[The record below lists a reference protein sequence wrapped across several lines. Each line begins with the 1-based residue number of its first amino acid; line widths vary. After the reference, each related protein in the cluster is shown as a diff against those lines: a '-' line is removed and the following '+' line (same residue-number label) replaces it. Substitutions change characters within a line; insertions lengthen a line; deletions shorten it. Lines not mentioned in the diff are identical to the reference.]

1 MRAFV
6 KGKLFFTQTLFH
18 LYKHK
23 ITVKQDYFSIV
34 NKLLLIAGLLE
45 IRTPGTNA
53 LQSADLEVSG
63 KTESRSIMRVDYY
76 GLDLTL
82 L

>member
-6 KGKLFFTQTLFH
+6 KGKLFFTKTLFH

-23 ITVKQDYFSIV
+23 ITVKQDYFSLV

-45 IRTPGTNA
+45 IH
-53 LQSADLEVSG
+53 LEQMHCRPVSEREN
-63 KTESRSIMRVDYY
+63 ESRSIMRVDYY

>member
-6 KGKLFFTQTLFH
+6 KGKLFFTQTSFH

-23 ITVKQDYFSIV
+23 IIVKQDYFSLV

-45 IRTPGTNA
+45 IH
-53 LQSADLEVSG
+53 LEQMHCRL
-63 KTESRSIMRVDYY
+63 RS
-76 GLDLTL
+76 
-82 L
+82 

>member
-23 ITVKQDYFSIV
+23 ITVKQDYFSLA

-45 IRTPGTNA
+45 IH
-53 LQSADLEVSG
+53 LEQMHCRL
-63 KTESRSIMRVDYY
+63 RS
-76 GLDLTL
+76 
-82 L
+82 